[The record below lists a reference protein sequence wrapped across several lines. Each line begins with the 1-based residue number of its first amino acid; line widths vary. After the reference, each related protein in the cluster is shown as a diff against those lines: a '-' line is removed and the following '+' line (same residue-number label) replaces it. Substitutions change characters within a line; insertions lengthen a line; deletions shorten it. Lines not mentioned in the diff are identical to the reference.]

1 MRGVTS
7 WHQLPLESTLAL
19 PLLLP
24 QLKWLVSKT
33 VFPAR
38 LSLRLS
44 FCHSSDMNLFKSDL
58 LLALDR
64 NFRHWCILWS
74 ALMFLNLWLVS
85 EPSFSVAVNIK
96 DHVNTL
102 AVCSF
107 MQNHFHQAIGHF
119 SKGLLVA
126 LYLVNHCHSVENL
139 FLAMIR
145 IWAKCPIHF
154 NYCFLPWTFNFL
166 ERSPNVLSLRF
177 VILSWNFTFGG
188 SDSSLSVHNEL

>member
-1 MRGVTS
+1 MYVVRVFWPHLTNTEHGMKPLKAKERTNTS
-7 WHQLPLESTLAL
+7 VSSDVMTTALYPAAAAWNAWSNIWHQLPLESTLAL

-44 FCHSSDMNLFKSDL
+44 FCQSSDMNLIKSDL
-58 LLALDR
+58 LFALDR

-102 AVCSF
+102 TVCSF

-126 LYLVNHCHSVENL
+126 LYLVNHCHSVENYCARL
-139 FLAMIR
+139 Q
-145 IWAKCPIHF
+145 
-154 NYCFLPWTFNFL
+154 NYVCC
-166 ERSPNVLSLRF
+166 S
-177 VILSWNFTFGG
+177 
-188 SDSSLSVHNEL
+188 